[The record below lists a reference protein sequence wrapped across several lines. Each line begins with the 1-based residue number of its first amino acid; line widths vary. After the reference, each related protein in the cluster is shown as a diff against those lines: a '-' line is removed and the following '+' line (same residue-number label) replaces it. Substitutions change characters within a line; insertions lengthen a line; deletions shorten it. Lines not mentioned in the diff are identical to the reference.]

1 MRLDHLKH
9 ALEII
14 LLLLVLVVRDQ
25 QHRVHRE
32 RETIHLCQ
40 PMADLALVVRAH
52 LEQVRQSVQD
62 NQVLDLVLGNALV
75 QFLAVGHFLREMV
88 VAPVEVADQ
97 VVMPELPGL
106 AVPVV
111 GMAVGQ
117 DEVEVADQADRADRA
132 VRADQEALVV
142 AVDLDKLAEL
152 SVVAVKVAVKQ
163 IANRSLERHVAKRSI
178 TYAHQ
183 HLAAQLFHVVMVLP

>member
-163 IANRSLERHVAKRSI
+163 IANRSLERHVAKR
-178 TYAHQ
+178 
-183 HLAAQLFHVVMVLP
+183 